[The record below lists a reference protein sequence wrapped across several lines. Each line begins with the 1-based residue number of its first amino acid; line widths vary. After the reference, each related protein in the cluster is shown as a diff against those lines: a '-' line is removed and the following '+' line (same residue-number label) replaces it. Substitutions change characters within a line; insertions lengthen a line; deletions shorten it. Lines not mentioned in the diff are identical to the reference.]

1 MGQNTF
7 STRLGFILVSA
18 GCAIGLGNVWRF
30 PFITGKY
37 GGATFV
43 LLYLVFLA
51 ILGLPIMVAEFAVGR
66 ASVHSP
72 AKAFN
77 VLEPKGS
84 KWHRYKYV
92 MIGGNIPG
100 STQVI
105 STEIYT
111 YVEAM
116 EYGKAHVLAGGML
129 VFSFF
134 VLLSLNLLNRKEGR
148 TR

>member
-1 MGQNTF
+1 MGQDPVF
-7 STRLGFILVSA
+7 HDHHR
-18 GCAIGLGNVWRF
+18 R
-30 PFITGKY
+30 
-37 GGATFV
+37 GGV
-43 LLYLVFLA
+43 
-51 ILGLPIMVAEFAVGR
+51 GVAQEEGVVAHAQADDDVEVG
-66 ASVHSP
+66 A
-72 AKAFN
+72 
-77 VLEPKGS
+77 
-84 KWHRYKYV
+84 
-92 MIGGNIPG
+92 